1 LPSQPVPAADFY
13 LEHLSRSLWDPVDT
27 TQVGSLNAKL
37 HARVNGEIYRFSRP
51 ATLDKFKRDPRRWC
65 GILRDPVNGVRF
77 VPPRGAPRIEYKDG
91 PYFFT
96 SDSTRA
102 VFVADPEKFAIHRL
116 D

>member
-1 LPSQPVPAADFY
+1 
-13 LEHLSRSLWDPVDT
+13 
-27 TQVGSLNAKL
+27 
-37 HARVNGEIYRFSRP
+37 
-51 ATLDKFKRDPRRWC
+51 
-65 GILRDPVNGVRF
+65 VNGVRF